1 MAIHALQQR
10 SSIVDYQ
17 EYTMSN
23 ILLDHYTTDS
33 FYFSSP
39 SQTILTKQHLGK
51 VNSPLSQVDQAIEEL
66 ITIHHEQGHKELIF
80 AGAFP
85 FDQEAA
91 GTLLVSEYKKAT
103 DIANT
108 PTQNRPAGNPCVATC
123 HNELISVRPLP
134 DKTQYLHQVEK
145 LLAMFAQGNVEKV
158 VLARSLALT
167 FTDMPDPGVLLQH
180 WQRQEPNAFIF
191 AIPLHEG
198 NRPHVFCGASPE
210 LLIRKEGRYITLNP
224 LAGSTARHATQQA
237 DQAAAAALLTSKKDH
252 QEHAIVVEAIRLALA
267 PFCTEL
273 DIPDGPELLATSK
286 LWHLSTVI
294 KGTLRDEKTSSLQI
308 ARSLHPTPAICGAP
322 REASR
327 EAIHQLEPFKR
338 GLFCGLI
345 GWMRENGDGEW
356 AISLRCAD
364 IDGQRVTLFAGA
376 GVIADSDPLSEF
388 NETGTK
394 LTTLL
399 PALGVDS
406 AMAYLDSTWNQ
417 LLQEEA

>member
-1 MAIHALQQR
+1 
-10 SSIVDYQ
+10 
-17 EYTMSN
+17 MSN

-39 SQTILTKQHLGK
+39 SQTILTQQHLGK
-51 VNSPLSQVDQAIEEL
+51 VNSPLSHVDQTIEKL
-66 ITIHHEQGHKELIF
+66 FADHHEQGHKDLMI

-85 FDQEAA
+85 FDQEVA
-91 GTLLVSEYKKAT
+91 GTLLVSECKNT
-103 DIANT
+103 NDIAKTSN
-108 PTQNRPAGNPCVATC
+108 QDRAVKKQWATTC
-123 HNELISVRPLP
+123 PNELISVQPLP
-134 DKTQYLHQVEK
+134 EKADYLHQVEK
-145 LLAMFAQGNVEKV
+145 LLAMFARGEVEKV
-158 VLARSLALT
+158 VLARALALT
-167 FTDMPDPGVLLQH
+167 FTHMPDPGVLLRH
-180 WQRQEPNAFIF
+180 WQQQEPNAFVF
-191 AIPLHEG
+191 AMPLQDGDE
-198 NRPHVFCGASPE
+198 PHVFCGASPE
-210 LLIRKEGRYITLNP
+210 LLIRKEGEHITLNP
-224 LAGSTARHATQQA
+224 LAGSTARHSNQHA

-273 DIPDGPELLATSK
+273 DIPEAPELLATSK

-294 KGTLRDEKTSSLQI
+294 KGTLRDKKTSSLQI

-322 REASR
+322 REAAHH
-327 EAIHQLEPFKR
+327 AIHQLEPFER

-345 GWMRENGDGEW
+345 GWMKENGDGEW

-364 IDGQRVTLFAGA
+364 IANQRVTLFAGA
-376 GVIADSDPLSEF
+376 GVIAGSDPLSEF

-406 AMAYLDSTWNQ
+406 AMAYLDTSWSQ
-417 LLQEEA
+417 RPQVEA